1 MRYIL
6 PGFAV
11 LLLCLAPNLPGAHHD
26 AFVGSWQLDT
36 ANTPAIDGKQVTSA
50 ALNVEYQHKMI
61 HLSKSIN
68 FTNGDKTVV
77 EEWKLDHRY
86 HPVTSGGT
94 GEFLAKWQGPTALT
108 AEHEMDGSHENI
120 SLVLSP
126 DGRTL
131 TETVHRTG
139 SSGDYNRTLVWKRQ

>member
-6 PGFAV
+6 SALV
-11 LLLCLAPNLPGAHHD
+11 VSLLCLTPNLRGANHD
-26 AFVGSWQLDT
+26 GFVGVWQLDT
-36 ANTPAIDGKQVTSA
+36 ANTPVIEEKQVTSA
-50 ALNVEYQHKMI
+50 TLTIDYRHKMI

-68 FTNGDKTVV
+68 FTNGDKNVA

-86 HPVTSGGT
+86 HPVTGAGT
-94 GEFLAKWQGPTALT
+94 GEFLAKWQGPTTLT
-108 AEHEMDGSHENI
+108 AEHEMEGGHENI

-139 SSGDYNRTLVWKRQ
+139 NSGDYNRTLVWTRQ